1 MGEQS
6 QWFLYRLLSLAC
18 GIATV
23 WLIGAVASDHGNHAR
38 LFAMGLA
45 AISLPLIL
53 YSGEARGYAPLL
65 CFTLLAYLNSPER
78 STSPSAMQIA
88 MFWIASLLA
97 ILSHL
102 TFSFVLAGIGLS
114 WLITQLR
121 DRTPVVDIFKQGT
134 RIFAVPVT
142 VCLIVLIQIYSHVR
156 PETGGQNNPLDVSI
170 QLALASLGI
179 ATTGL
184 TKWVAGITAMTL
196 FVMGAL
202 LARRKMIG
210 LFLIVIFVPS
220 VTFGVIDS
228 PYVFSRYFLVLVP
241 FFLVAVGISLQE
253 LWAKRGAFRILAIGV
268 IAIAVIGGSMRLI
281 PMYQYGKGDYPLAIS
296 GIFDLAGGTSFTVG
310 SDHDFRNRLILD
322 FYTRSRVDAKQM
334 TYIKQ
339 DSLLETPPDFFITHW
354 FDKSKTA
361 AQHIALGEATIY
373 EIVGEYRYAGYSG
386 WNWAV
391 YRKL

>member
-1 MGEQS
+1 MDTFWLDEIWTYYLVSTAEGPWQIVFGIPHSNNHVLNSLFVWLMGEQS

-179 ATTGL
+179 ATTDVIQRYHR
-184 TKWVAGITAMTL
+184 TINHRTA
-196 FVMGAL
+196 FV
-202 LARRKMIG
+202 
-210 LFLIVIFVPS
+210 
-220 VTFGVIDS
+220 
-228 PYVFSRYFLVLVP
+228 
-241 FFLVAVGISLQE
+241 
-253 LWAKRGAFRILAIGV
+253 
-268 IAIAVIGGSMRLI
+268 
-281 PMYQYGKGDYPLAIS
+281 
-296 GIFDLAGGTSFTVG
+296 
-310 SDHDFRNRLILD
+310 
-322 FYTRSRVDAKQM
+322 TR
-334 TYIKQ
+334 
-339 DSLLETPPDFFITHW
+339 
-354 FDKSKTA
+354 
-361 AQHIALGEATIY
+361 
-373 EIVGEYRYAGYSG
+373 
-386 WNWAV
+386 
-391 YRKL
+391 